1 MLFAAACA
9 KGAATDVDA
18 KVNVATDAPVGAD
31 APTFP
36 DGPPVFD
43 APPGT
48 PDGRPDATPIP
59 DAATVLDAAPDAMVV
74 LPDGGPLGTGDTC
87 ATANDI
93 SAQAATAA
101 GFTFNGDTTGLG
113 NDIQPVGTCTGFQ
126 NDGPDA
132 VFIVTANAGQTITAS
147 ITTTW
152 DGAVEVIQACTFA
165 ATCLAGTDGIAGG
178 GTETVTTTVSAA
190 GTYYVIAD
198 SWDAGDYGPYT
209 LTVKVQ

>member
-18 KVNVATDAPVGAD
+18 KVKVEADAAVFAD
-31 APTFP
+31 APTLP
-36 DGPPVFD
+36 DGPPIVD

-48 PDGRPDATPIP
+48 PDGRPDATPI
-59 DAATVLDAAPDAMVV
+59 LDAAPDAMPE

-93 SAQAATAA
+93 SAQAASAA

-113 NDIQPVGTCTGFQ
+113 NDIQPVGTCTGFT

-132 VFIVTANAGQTITAS
+132 VFIVTATAGQTITAS

-165 ATCLAGTDGIAGG
+165 ATCLAGTDDIAGG
-178 GTETVTTTVSAA
+178 GTETVTTTVSTT